1 MSVVLDNQVDC
12 ILQGLI
18 SPTANVKGALKDAFG
33 NLTRGGTPVSA
44 FDRNGKKNW
53 ITETGEYIQGV
64 YVDMPD
70 HEYHAIKGMFSSSGI
85 KKFALDPHDGEA
97 YMDGKKELAITP
109 QLERSF
115 NAGHLL
121 HGLLLEPHQKDYNV
135 ITERTAKD
143 IAKSGG
149 VVIADHSELQKYLAD
164 NDLPKGKS
172 IADRVAYA
180 KEFNAN
186 VIYYPDYLDKVS
198 SIKGKRYLCNDDW
211 KKVHECAKVVKE
223 SILYK
228 RNFENQGYSE
238 LTIIVFDS
246 KHQVWIKARLDRV
259 TSKRNPQSHEL
270 ENFLLDVKTIH
281 SLTDSQINR
290 DLEDKLYSIQGA
302 FYHYAAKLISL
313 KLVEDQFA
321 LLFIEWDEYQR
332 YQLVELADSAWKES
346 VSYMHEIYEDMVKW
360 MKNRKPKPSLNE
372 SGIMVANPKFYKL
385 QRRVRSET

>member
-143 IAKSGG
+143 IANSGG

-246 KHQVWIKARLDRV
+246 KHQ
-259 TSKRNPQSHEL
+259 
-270 ENFLLDVKTIH
+270 
-281 SLTDSQINR
+281 
-290 DLEDKLYSIQGA
+290 
-302 FYHYAAKLISL
+302 
-313 KLVEDQFA
+313 
-321 LLFIEWDEYQR
+321 
-332 YQLVELADSAWKES
+332 
-346 VSYMHEIYEDMVKW
+346 EIGRAHV
-360 MKNRKPKPSLNE
+360 
-372 SGIMVANPKFYKL
+372 
-385 QRRVRSET
+385 

>member
-302 FYHYAAKLISL
+302 FYHYAAKLISF